1 MQQTLLKDIFK
12 RKNKMN
18 MEINV
23 NPTSI
28 REIIAEY
35 KDDIASLMLDEFEN
49 KFDEVFEDRFDDKL
63 SETITE
69 KVIEAYE
76 DKFDDRIEDKI
87 ENYLNYNYDAKSVVE
102 DVLNEIDLE
111 DYFDVDQVDFTD
123 VAKKLL
129 KQYDPDIACST
140 GLAFTNAV
148 STAIHHLLN
157 YDSELA
163 LAIKESIDK
172 AMQMQ
177 IEAIKQEAISS
188 YKDQLEKYFSS
199 VSIATNSTSNNPFE
213 TTNVVFNTTNQY

>member
-12 RKNKMN
+12 RRNEMN

-35 KDDIASLMLDEFEN
+35 KDDIASVMLDEFEN

-69 KVIEAYE
+69 KVIEVYE
-76 DKFDDRIEDKI
+76 DKFDDRIDDRIED
-87 ENYLNYNYDAKSVVE
+87 YLNYRYDVKETVSDA
-102 DVLNEIDLE
+102 LGEIDLE
-111 DYFDVDQVDFTD
+111 EYLDIDQVDFTD

-157 YDSELA
+157 YDSVLA

-177 IEAIKQEAISS
+177 VEAIKQEAISN
-188 YKDQLEKYFSS
+188 YKDQLERYFNS
-199 VSIATNSTSNNPFE
+199 VNTNQTSNNPFE
-213 TTNVVFNTTNQY
+213 TTNVVFNTTSQY

>member
-1 MQQTLLKDIFK
+1 MN
-12 RKNKMN
+12 NKI
-18 MEINV
+18 EINV
-23 NPTSI
+23 NPNSI
-28 REIIAEY
+28 RDIITEY
-35 KDDIASLMLDEFEN
+35 KDDIASAMHDEFEN

-87 ENYLNYNYDAKSVVE
+87 ENYLNYSYDAKSVVE
-102 DVLNEIDLE
+102 DVMNDISFEDYIDL
-111 DYFDVDQVDFTD
+111 DAIDFQD

-129 KQYDPDIACST
+129 NQYNPVITCST
-140 GLAFTNAV
+140 GFAFTNAV
-148 STAIHHLLN
+148 SEAIHHLLN
-157 YDSELA
+157 EDSKLA
-163 LAIKESIDK
+163 IAIKESIDK

-177 IEAIKQEAISS
+177 IEAIKQEAIST

-199 VSIATNSTSNNPFE
+199 VVVNTTQTSNNPFE

>member
-1 MQQTLLKDIFK
+1 MN
-12 RKNKMN
+12 NKI
-18 MEINV
+18 EINV
-23 NPTSI
+23 NPNSI
-28 REIIAEY
+28 REIITEY
-35 KDDIASLMLDEFEN
+35 KDDIASAMHDEFEN

-87 ENYLNYNYDAKSVVE
+87 ENYLSYNYDAKSVVE
-102 DVLNEIDLE
+102 DVLSDIDLQ

-129 KQYDPDIACST
+129 KQYDPDASCSA

-148 STAIHHLLN
+148 NNAIHHLLN
-157 YDSELA
+157 YDLTLA
-163 LAIKESIDK
+163 FSIKESIDK
-172 AMQMQ
+172 AMQRQ
-177 IEAIKQEAISS
+177 IEVIKQDAISS

-199 VSIATNSTSNNPFE
+199 VVVNTTQTSNNPFE